1 MIGSWAGQSAGGVGR
16 TWPRAGN
23 MAELGPGGG
32 GGGGGYEGGSEDS
45 SFQVAVEVFAKLK
58 VP

>member
-1 MIGSWAGQSAGGVGR
+1 MIGNWAGQSAGGVGR
-16 TWPRAGN
+16 ARPRAGN

-32 GGGGGYEGGSEDS
+32 GGGYKGGSDDS
-45 SFQVAVEVFAKLK
+45 SFQAAVEVFAKLK